1 VTLELRDVSGLPD
14 PGIRPPIVAD
24 AGDPFASLR
33 VAHLVA
39 RLPRGVAV
47 RLRDMVDQLNAD
59 YLDWSFSRPVVLAV
73 VVQLQSNWI
82 SDFRTQ
88 QGFDL
93 AEGSAGDELTI
104 EDSSRVEQWLIRQV
118 DRYAQECEQ
127 RLRSFA
133 RDEGA
138 IP

>member
-1 VTLELRDVSGLPD
+1 MTLDLRDVPGLPD
-14 PGIRPPIVAD
+14 PGIRPPIVAEPT
-24 AGDPFASLR
+24 DPFASLR

-39 RLPRGVAV
+39 RLPRGVPV

-73 VVQLQSNWI
+73 VVQMQSNWI

-88 QGFDL
+88 NGFDL
-93 AEGSAGDELTI
+93 AEGPAGDELTI
-104 EDSSRVEQWLIRQV
+104 EDSARVEPWLIRQV
-118 DRYAQECEQ
+118 ERYARDCSE